1 MLAAKVRE
9 TVAAGGRAF
18 ICHETATEP
27 LAGKEIGSPGPI
39 WIIVGPEGGV
49 SAAELEMLVEAG
61 GEPVLLG
68 RSVLRSG
75 TAGTAAATVLQVTT
89 GYWR

>member
-1 MLAAKVRE
+1 
-9 TVAAGGRAF
+9 
-18 ICHETATEP
+18 
-27 LAGKEIGSPGPI
+27 
-39 WIIVGPEGGV
+39 
-49 SAAELEMLVEAG
+49 MLVEAG